1 MPAPSPEKPNPAIN
15 GIRNAA
21 ENTGPIKPTDCAMT
35 STSLSRRLP
44 SRSYPDPSVILS
56 ISVAT
61 QLPLSSA
68 DPWREPYAAAVE
80 PVQPVA
86 GRSNHTCTCPVP
98 TEASYSLNS
107 SPGAVH
113 AAPPSAPAMIR

>member
-1 MPAPSPEKPNPAIN
+1 MPAPSPEKLKPAIR

-21 ENTGPIKPTDCAMT
+21 EKTGPIKPTDCATT

-44 SRSYPDPSVILS
+44 SRSYPVPSVILS

-61 QLPLSSA
+61 QLPLSSRILA
-68 DPWREPYAAAVE
+68 RPYAAAVE
-80 PVQPVA
+80 PVQPAA
-86 GRSNHTCTCPVP
+86 GRSNHTWTWPVP
-98 TEASYSLNS
+98 TEASYSLKS
-107 SPGAVH
+107 SPGAVQ

>member
-1 MPAPSPEKPNPAIN
+1 MPEKPNPAIS

-21 ENTGPIKPTDCAMT
+21 ENTGPISPTDWAIT
-35 STSLSRRLP
+35 STSFSRRVP
-44 SRSYPDPSVILS
+44 RRSYPESPPILS

-61 QLPLSSA
+61 QLPSLRPA
-68 DPWREPYAAAVE
+68 GAYAAAVSA
-80 PVQPVA
+80 VQPAA

-113 AAPPSAPAMIR
+113 APAPSAPAMIR